1 MIPLEII
8 DTTDGATVYEWNC
21 LVVEMCRVGFFFL
34 IERGRRNKSGGYPF
48 RFDTLDTL

>member
-1 MIPLEII
+1 MVQRFMNGIVLLLKCAE
-8 DTTDGATVYEWNC
+8 
-21 LVVEMCRVGFFFL
+21 LVFFL